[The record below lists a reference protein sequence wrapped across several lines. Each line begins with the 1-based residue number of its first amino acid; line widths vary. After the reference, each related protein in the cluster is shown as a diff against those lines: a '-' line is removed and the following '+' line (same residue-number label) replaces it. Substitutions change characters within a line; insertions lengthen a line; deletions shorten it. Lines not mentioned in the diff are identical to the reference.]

1 MPRLLIVGV
10 MVAAILAGCGGGD
23 DGAGAQEVAQ
33 SYADAR
39 SDKDFDQVCE
49 LLSDQ
54 FRQQLGGEN
63 CPSFLQEQS
72 SGIPRREFSLISVD
86 EDGDRAIAT
95 LEAGGEADQPVR
107 LQISLERQDGD
118 WRITSVGGAA
128 GD

>member
-1 MPRLLIVGV
+1 

-33 SYADAR
+33 SYADAQA
-39 SDKDFDQVCE
+39 DKDFDQVCE

-54 FRQQLGGEN
+54 FRQQLGGDN
-63 CPSFLQEQS
+63 CPSFLEEQS

-107 LQISLERQDGD
+107 LQISLEREDGD
-118 WRITSVGGAA
+118 WRVTSVGSGA
-128 GD
+128 GN